1 MPRCSKSPRS
11 LAIGRELIAR
21 KPILPWRGIEILIGF
36 EPAFIT
42 LRNRIVYR
50 SGQAGI
56 YMLCRSSSC
65 TQYYG

>member
-11 LAIGRELIAR
+11 LPIGRELIAR
-21 KPILPWRGIEILIGF
+21 KLIPSWRGIEIPVGF